1 MNTKWIQ
8 IEGGIEIP
16 EDMTFD
22 EFTAEFEK
30 MIEDKGWHLLAFTKE
45 VQDADL
51 ADIEA
56 EPVRHGKWER
66 FGNSCRCPECGL
78 YRLLKR

>member
-1 MNTKWIQ
+1 MDVPTPWIRPGSIPGQGKSIRNTDCGIGMRLLMKTKWIQ

-22 EFTAEFEK
+22 EFSAKFEQ

-45 VQDADL
+45 VKEND
-51 ADIEA
+51 
-56 EPVRHGKWER
+56 
-66 FGNSCRCPECGL
+66 
-78 YRLLKR
+78 

>member
-1 MNTKWIQ
+1 MKTKWIQ

-22 EFTAEFEK
+22 EFSAKFEQ

-45 VQDADL
+45 VKEND
-51 ADIEA
+51 
-56 EPVRHGKWER
+56 
-66 FGNSCRCPECGL
+66 
-78 YRLLKR
+78 